1 MPAPDASYCETQKL
15 GPPVNRWHYSDMS
28 GLAGDARSWEQNR
41 LGGYEC
47 RLPKLVESRCGA
59 VALGRTYLLPPLS
72 FGGASMVPPWLRFHI
87 PLIEPDMQISR
98 IRLSDKS
105 SRFRVQ
111 RLLQFL
117 TIYRS

>member
-1 MPAPDASYCETQKL
+1 MPEL
-15 GPPVNRWHYSDMS
+15 GPYGSVRGARGNSRPYRESDRPAVKVSRM
-28 GLAGDARSWEQNR
+28 
-41 LGGYEC
+41 
-47 RLPKLVESRCGA
+47 VESRCGA

-72 FGGASMVPPWLRFHI
+72 SGGALVVQPWLRFHI

>member
-1 MPAPDASYCETQKL
+1 MSPFGT
-15 GPPVNRWHYSDMS
+15 NRTNRAGLTMS
-28 GLAGDARSWEQNR
+28 VVWGQTGGGLLRIKSA
-41 LGGYEC
+41 L
-47 RLPKLVESRCGA
+47 LVESRCGA

-72 FGGASMVPPWLRFHI
+72 FGGASIVPPWLRFHI